1 VPDALSLLLALAVL
15 VLLALVVWLA
25 RKSIA
30 LSSLSGAGIDVRNE
44 NERLERELRGAI
56 AAAASETRLE
66 SSARVGQLQTALL
79 AQVAQLASAQG
90 AQLATFGQQVGRVGE
105 GQQQNARAQREESA
119 LALRNFGAGLQQQ
132 EAELA
137 RQIQTQLAEVRQTL
151 EARLSALQ
159 AGNEARLE
167 QMRATVEE
175 KLQTTL
181 EARLSESFRQVSE
194 RLEQVHRGLGEMQA
208 LAVGVGDL
216 KRVLTSTRARGM
228 FGEMQL
234 ATLLEQIL
242 LPEQYAKNIAT
253 RPDSNERVEFAV
265 KMPGQSAGLFDV
277 APLWLPIDA
286 KFPIEDYERLLLA
299 LERADAPAAEA
310 AATALESRIRLE
322 AKRIRDKYVEVP
334 HTTEFAILFL
344 PTESLYAE
352 VLRRPGLAE
361 SVQRDLRIVISGPST
376 LAAFLN
382 SLQMGFRTLALER
395 RSAEVWHV
403 LGAVK
408 TEFAR
413 FGEVL
418 ARLRSQLQTAT
429 TTLDAAAT
437 RTRQMDRALKDVES
451 LPQEHAAR
459 LLPPANDPG

>member
-1 VPDALSLLLALAVL
+1 VPDALSLVLALAVIA
-15 VLLALVVWLA
+15 LLALVAWLA
-25 RKSIA
+25 RKTIA
-30 LSSLSGAGIDVRNE
+30 LSSASGADLRNE
-44 NERLERELRGAI
+44 NDRLERELRSAI

-90 AQLATFGQQVGRVGE
+90 AQLATFGQQVGQIGE

-119 LALRNFGAGLQQQ
+119 LALRNFASGLQQQ
-132 EAELA
+132 GAELA

-151 EARLSALQ
+151 ETRLSALQ

-208 LAVGVGDL
+208 LAIGVGDL
-216 KRVLTSTRARGM
+216 KRVLTNTRARGM
-228 FGEMQL
+228 FGEVQL

-242 LPEQYAKNIAT
+242 RPEQYAKNVAT
-253 RPDSNERVEFAV
+253 RPDSSERVEFAV
-265 KMPGQSAGLFDV
+265 KMPGQGAGLFDA

-299 LERADAPAAEA
+299 LERADAPAAETA
-310 AATALESRIRLE
+310 AGALEARIRLE
-322 AKRIRDKYVEVP
+322 ARRIRDKYVEVP

-352 VLRRPGLAE
+352 VLRRPGLAAT
-361 SVQRDLRIVISGPST
+361 VQRDLRIVISGPST

-395 RSAEVWHV
+395 RSAEVWQV

-408 TEFAR
+408 TEFNR
-413 FGEVL
+413 FGNVL
-418 ARLRSQLQTAT
+418 ETLRSQLHTAT
-429 TTLDAAAT
+429 RTLDKAET

-459 LLPPANDPG
+459 LLPPADDPG

>member
-1 VPDALSLLLALAVL
+1 MARPHDARHERAPDRARARARIAASAGADRGLDAQSLWLGARVPDALSLLLALAVL

-44 NERLERELRGAI
+44 NERPARALRGAI
-56 AAAASETRLE
+56 AAAASETPPE
-66 SSARVGQLQTALL
+66 SR
-79 AQVAQLASAQG
+79 
-90 AQLATFGQQVGRVGE
+90 
-105 GQQQNARAQREESA
+105 
-119 LALRNFGAGLQQQ
+119 
-132 EAELA
+132 
-137 RQIQTQLAEVRQTL
+137 
-151 EARLSALQ
+151 
-159 AGNEARLE
+159 ARLE

-265 KMPGQSAGLFDV
+265 KMPGQSGGLFDV

-352 VLRRPGLAE
+352 VLRRPGLAAT
-361 SVQRDLRIVISGPST
+361 VQRDLRIVISGPST

-408 TEFAR
+408 TEFNR
-413 FGEVL
+413 FGNVL
-418 ARLRSQLQTAT
+418 ETLRSQLHTAT
-429 TTLDAAAT
+429 RTLDKAET